1 MEDSVTGRPKPAGHL
16 PACPV
21 CGKPALPEHRPF
33 CSVRCGEVD
42 LQRWLV
48 GTYAVPAEEGEEQ
61 PSDEP
66 GG

>member
-1 MEDSVTGRPKPAGHL
+1 MPA
-16 PACPV
+16 
-21 CGKPALPEHRPF
+21 HRPF
-33 CSVRCGEVD
+33 CSVRCSEVD

-66 GG
+66 GDDPGQGRHGSL